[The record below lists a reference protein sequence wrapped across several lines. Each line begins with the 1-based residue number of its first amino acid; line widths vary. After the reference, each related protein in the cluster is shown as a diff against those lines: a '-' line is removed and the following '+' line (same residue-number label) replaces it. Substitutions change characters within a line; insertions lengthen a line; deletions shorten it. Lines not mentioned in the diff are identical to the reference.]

1 MSKRTRIARKEIK
14 KMEAELH
21 SDYAQFMQQ
30 MKDYLR
36 FTDVGADQKTLI
48 YHDIVN
54 MLLEGQARGQSVQ
67 EIIGEDYRD
76 FCDEVIAAAPHL
88 SRTLK
93 WMALAQQFLVQLF
106 VLLGFWLLME
116 MVNHFDEWPWT
127 SFTVGSIWF
136 YGGIIAL
143 ALYSTWHNT
152 KFAFSGAPG
161 RLLGLYIICF
171 LGIIAGN
178 LLLNRFSP
186 QPVVVVHTAALIAFL
201 VVIGLASVILDRA
214 IDARLEQGRKGT

>member
-93 WMALAQQFLVQLF
+93 
-106 VLLGFWLLME
+106 
-116 MVNHFDEWPWT
+116 
-127 SFTVGSIWF
+127 
-136 YGGIIAL
+136 
-143 ALYSTWHNT
+143 
-152 KFAFSGAPG
+152 
-161 RLLGLYIICF
+161 
-171 LGIIAGN
+171 
-178 LLLNRFSP
+178 
-186 QPVVVVHTAALIAFL
+186 
-201 VVIGLASVILDRA
+201 
-214 IDARLEQGRKGT
+214 